1 MKKYERTRPPASAE
15 SVRRVKREK
24 AEFQATGPHPFFLQA
39 ELFPEISPTE
49 NGREGNGMDGG
60 EHQILQKIRNWRPN
74 QVQKF
79 IIVKIV

>member
-39 ELFPEISPTE
+39 DLFPEIAPIRNE
-49 NGREGNGMDGG
+49 EGGGLDGA
-60 EHQILQKIRNWRPN
+60 EQHQILQKIRNWRPN
-74 QVQKF
+74 QVSKM
-79 IIVKIV
+79 K